1 MKDTIRSHLEESIRT
16 KQRVIQEILPHIE
29 QAAQACI
36 EAYKRGNKMLIA
48 GNGGSAADA
57 QHVAGELV
65 NYFRFDR
72 DPISCIALTT
82 DTSVV
87 TSISNDTHFRNVFA
101 RQLAAHSVKG
111 DVFIAISTSGNSENV
126 LEAIHAAK
134 KRGVTVIGLTG
145 QTGGKMDGLCDIMI
159 KIPSTDTPRIQE
171 SHMTILHSI
180 CELLE
185 KELFKSASH

>member
-1 MKDTIRSHLEESIRT
+1 MRQLIQSQIEDSIQT
-16 KQRVIQEILPHIE
+16 KQRVVQDLLPHIE
-29 QAAQACI
+29 HAAKACI
-36 EAYKRGNKMLIA
+36 DAYKRGNRMLIA

-72 DPISCIALTT
+72 EPISCIALTT

-87 TSISNDTHFRNVFA
+87 TSISNDKHFRQVFA
-101 RQLAAHSVKG
+101 RQLAAHSVAG
-111 DVFIAISTSGNSENV
+111 DVFIALSTSGNSENV

-134 KRGVTVIGLTG
+134 KKGVMVIGFTG
-145 QTGGKMDGLCDIMI
+145 QSGGKMDGLCDIMV

-171 SHMTILHSI
+171 SHMTILHII

-185 KELFKSASH
+185 KALFKTA